1 MEPHNSL
8 NGPPIIAGPR
18 SPTQRLSFLQER
30 NLTPFVTKVKSYIM
44 DDWDFLK
51 KLPRNLDLNFTLLTC
66 YIVRLQTNIPHQ
78 LGLKALVYYIT
89 KYRNLIPNRLSKEF
103 ILEVAELVLKNNSFI
118 LLGEMF
124 SHAIDIA
131 MSTKFAP
138 PYANLFVG
146 ILEETIL
153 FSVELLK

>member
-1 MEPHNSL
+1 
-8 NGPPIIAGPR
+8 
-18 SPTQRLSFLQER
+18 
-30 NLTPFVTKVKSYIM
+30 M

-66 YIVRLQTNIPHQ
+66 YIVRLYTNIPHQ